1 MNKYFLTCEKPR
13 FCVSRLSR
21 PLKFQHKELKN
32 TKNIEFKFSN
42 METVEVQEQAGE
54 LAGESIDERPLEVR
68 IVDKV
73 RIFRKSINIHA

>member
-1 MNKYFLTCEKPR
+1 
-13 FCVSRLSR
+13 
-21 PLKFQHKELKN
+21 
-32 TKNIEFKFSN
+32 